1 MIPVSLFVLIAFKEQ
16 DLFSYYYRFSIINFV
31 NNTIGAD
38 RKYYITSSV
47 LLFVKTSIF
56 YVSRNSLIQ

>member
-1 MIPVSLFVLIAFKEQ
+1 MIPVSLFVHKAFKEQ
-16 DLFSYYYRFSIINFV
+16 DLFNYYYRFSIVNFV
-31 NNTIGAD
+31 INTIGAY

-56 YVSRNSLIQ
+56 YVFRNSLIQ